1 MLAIKVIATICFA
14 VAAALL
20 VIGGFQL
27 EDDDDAARGIM
38 IYLLFTEIIAV
49 ILIWKCI

>member
-14 VAAALL
+14 VAASLL

-27 EDDDDAARGIM
+27 EDDDDAAMGIM